1 MRQAHVLLPFFFFN
15 DNDLLP
21 SDLPPVLLLFL
32 LISSRLMI
40 TASPSLSSVF
50 PLVRLCLIPVVSCL
64 LYRLILC
71 MTKRQSRHRIGADR

>member
-32 LISSRLMI
+32 LISSRVI
-40 TASPSLSSVF
+40 ATASPSPSLSFGVF
-50 PLVRLCLIPVVSCL
+50 VPCCLVSVVS
-64 LYRLILC
+64 YLC
-71 MTKRQSRHRIGADR
+71 VISS

>member
-32 LISSRLMI
+32 LISSRVI
-40 TASPSLSSVF
+40 ATASPSPSLSFGVF
-50 PLVRLCLIPVVSCL
+50 VPHCLVSVVSCL
-64 LYRLILC
+64 CVI
-71 MTKRQSRHRIGADR
+71 SS